1 MTRVRLHQIE
11 SPEVLRDMDLP
22 ALEALCEEMRLALI
36 DKVFRTGGH
45 LGSNLGVVELMVGLH
60 RVFDFRRDRIVFDD
74 PILFAMD
81 SDEILHESDALLD
94 EIAKTLQE
102 HEEIAAVR
110 VEGHT
115 DATGS
120 AEHNQ
125 ELSERRA
132 EAVVEALRE
141 RGVTQTLS
149 AQGFGKT
156 RPLCQEDTEACHG
169 QNRRVELH
177 IVR

>member
-1 MTRVRLHQIE
+1 MRTI
-11 SPEVLRDMDLP
+11 SA
-22 ALEALCEEMRLALI
+22 ALLAL
-36 DKVFRTGGH
+36 TLLGCGH
-45 LGSNLGVVELMVGLH
+45 TLVVGQDGRI
-60 RVFDFRRDRIVFDD
+60 RVVVQGDRIVFDD

-120 AEHNQ
+120 AEHTQ